1 MVLNR
6 HEGIQK
12 GFVLG
17 LTLHL
22 LCITKVCKIGTMGSV
37 ADPRCLSRILIFSD
51 PGSRVKMIPDPDT
64 VLHR

>member
-12 GFVLG
+12 GFALG

-37 ADPRCLSRILIFSD
+37 ADPGCLSRIKGQNDS
-51 PGSRVKMIPDPDT
+51 GSRTRFCIEEFT
-64 VLHR
+64 YF